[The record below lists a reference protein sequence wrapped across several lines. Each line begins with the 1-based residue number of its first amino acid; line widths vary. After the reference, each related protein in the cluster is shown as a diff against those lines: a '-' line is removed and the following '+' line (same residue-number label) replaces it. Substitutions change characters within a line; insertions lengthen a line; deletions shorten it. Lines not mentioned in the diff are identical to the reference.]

1 MIKAKNETFWLI
13 FPITLVLAVCFILP
27 MIYVLIS
34 SFKEGGIHNY
44 VMFLTDSFYLGI
56 LWNTIRISL
65 ITTLICLI
73 LGYPVAYYIG
83 RMESKMKNTMMIIIL
98 FPFLVS
104 SVVRSYGWM
113 VILGSKGL
121 LNQFLLGFG
130 IIDEPLKILYTSK
143 AVIIGLV
150 HLLMPYMIFSLAGI
164 IQGIDQN
171 LEFAAASLGY
181 RKLKTFLKIT
191 LPLSAPGILA
201 GCILVF
207 NLSMTSYVTPK
218 LLGGSSFFMMS
229 IMVFQEVNTNF
240 NWPLA
245 ASISYILLFFILAFL
260 VIFNIL
266 GRKVNN
272 RLGGVKNV

>member
-1 MIKAKNETFWLI
+1 MIKAKKETFWLI
-13 FPITLVLAVCFILP
+13 FPITLVLVVCFILP
-27 MIYVLIS
+27 MLYVLVS
-34 SFKEGGIHNY
+34 SFKEGGIKNY
-44 VMFLTDSFYLGI
+44 TMFLTDSFYLGI
-56 LWNTIRISL
+56 LWNTIKISL
-65 ITTLICLI
+65 ITTFICLV

-83 RMESKMKNTMMIIIL
+83 RMDSKMKNTMMIIIL

-130 IIDEPLKILYTSK
+130 FIDEPLKILYTSN

-150 HLLMPYMIFSLAGI
+150 HLLMPYMIFALAGI

-171 LEFAAASLGY
+171 LEFASASLGY
-181 RKLKTFLKIT
+181 SKFRTFLNVT

-245 ASISYILLFFILAFL
+245 SSISYILLFFILAFL
-260 VIFNIL
+260 IVFNII
-266 GRKVNN
+266 GSKVNN
-272 RLGGVKNV
+272 RLGGSKNV